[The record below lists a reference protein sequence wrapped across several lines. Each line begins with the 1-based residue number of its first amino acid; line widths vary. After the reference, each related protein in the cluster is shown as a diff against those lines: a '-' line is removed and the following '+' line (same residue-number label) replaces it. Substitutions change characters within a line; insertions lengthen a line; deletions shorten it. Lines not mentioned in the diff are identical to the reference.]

1 MLVSR
6 YIREKEGHVTLHI
19 WINHRNGFTFSNKV
33 NRVTKLYW
41 TRLIVPVG
49 FLSANIFMVVL
60 LAELEPVSPL
70 FQVFYFQHLF
80 NSDFGKCFAQLIQI
94 ASSSRSQKNLRENLV
109 ISVLPEI
116 SLSLSKLTGKKR
128 SNPQCLLSGFLLF
141 TAKCVPFVHLSCSKS
156 VERKELM
163 DFCLF

>member
-6 YIREKEGHVTLHI
+6 YIREREGHVTLHI

-116 SLSLSKLTGKKR
+116 SLSLSKLTGEKKVKSSVFIIWVFIIYSQMR
-128 SNPQCLLSGFLLF
+128 SLCTSLLF
-141 TAKCVPFVHLSCSKS
+141 QM
-156 VERKELM
+156 ERKELM